1 MNHSIKCY
9 KIFFSKYTVKII
21 NLPKIV
27 RKDCLICMLVSRTE
41 MKKLARWFQD
51 FLKMSVAP
59 AHNYSNSSQI
69 AWTQTERRCLDVSPL
84 SSSSF
89 LSNLVYTDNTSS
101 KSNVF
106 SKFFIFNILMISKNA
121 LFKLYS
127 KYTYLLCI
135 LFYIQD

>member
-1 MNHSIKCY
+1 LNHSIKCY

-21 NLPKIV
+21 NLPMIV
-27 RKDCLICMLVSRTE
+27 RKNCLICMLVSRTE

-69 AWTQTERRCLDVSPL
+69 AWTKTERRRLDVGP
-84 SSSSF
+84 SSF